1 MKSIL
6 LLAAVTTCLAFHSF
20 GQDKAEETAQKPT
33 QQVDS
38 NKDAY
43 HRASRAASA
52 KTFGGAKLMLSQID
66 LKSITDSDVADY
78 VAISLRLAT
87 FCDELGIPRDAG
99 ADYAGVL
106 KNLDYAA
113 ILKALTSKG
122 ISGAPGKAAELVSEG
137 LKLKKLLPIYN
148 ELNDTLL
155 QEVWCAM
162 KAQFQNENGSQ
173 TFVLF

>member
-6 LLAAVTTCLAFHSF
+6 LLAAVTTCLTFHSF
-20 GQDKAEETAQKPT
+20 GQGKAEGTAQKPT
-33 QQVDS
+33 QPIDS

-78 VAISLRLAT
+78 VAFSLRLAT
-87 FCDELGIPRDAG
+87 FCDELGVPRDAG
-99 ADYAGVL
+99 TDYMDVI

-122 ISGAPGKAAELVSEG
+122 VSGAAGKAAGMVSDG
-137 LKLKKLLPIYN
+137 LRLKKEIPIYN
-148 ELNDTLL
+148 ELNETLSKRYG
-155 QEVWCAM
+155 AP
-162 KAQFQNENGSQ
+162 
-173 TFVLF
+173 